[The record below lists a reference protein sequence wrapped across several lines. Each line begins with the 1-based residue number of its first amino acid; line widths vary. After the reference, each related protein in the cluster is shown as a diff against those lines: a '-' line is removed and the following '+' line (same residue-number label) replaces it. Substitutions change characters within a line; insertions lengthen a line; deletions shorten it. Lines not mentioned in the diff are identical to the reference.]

1 MAVVKSLHKTQT
13 KELFFTVE
21 KSPLRAIIDN
31 SMVTPDNYIVLHRQQ
46 QFLGI
51 KPKEKEEQDVFFIE
65 HNLAYQCGKVLAESL
80 SPTLVHNM
88 SFSNDLKNQ
97 AFIFIGENDFDTR
110 QDSFLPAHE
119 LEEKNIFDIYDRA
132 TLQQLKRY
140 GFKPTIAIENG
151 YDYNDRV
158 MFYLLVG
165 LPLSARRNGYLTISK
180 YKFQKQTIKNILAGG
195 AKELVID
202 DVKKHSVGKFRSDL
216 KAFVNRYKQLN
227 QIHLD
232 PKSLTAITLDVF
244 NKNRNLE
251 TLKSDGNLLRDIQ
264 LFTEKAMSF
273 FKGST
278 QASEILNFIIRYH
291 YLDLDHSTVSEHNIR
306 DVLIE
311 KKAYARLK
319 RIYSGKNEQEQERA
333 KYFSHQ
339 MDAFQKILELK

>member
-1 MAVVKSLHKTQT
+1 MAVVKTLDKTQT
-13 KELFFTVE
+13 RQLFFTVA

-31 SMVTPDNYIVLHRQQ
+31 SMVTPDNYMVLHRQQ

-51 KPKEKEEQDVFFIE
+51 KPKEKEEQDIFFIE
-65 HNLAYQCGKVLAESL
+65 HQLAYKCGKVLAESL

-119 LEEKNIFDIYDRA
+119 LEEKNIFDIYDRV

-180 YKFQKQTIKNILAGG
+180 YKFQKQTVKTILAGG

-202 DVKKHSVGKFRSDL
+202 DVKKHSVGKFRKDL
-216 KAFVNRYKQLN
+216 KAFVDKYEQLS

-232 PKSLTAITLDVF
+232 QELLTAVALDVF
-244 NKNRNLE
+244 NKNRNIE
-251 TLKSDGNLLRDIQ
+251 ALKSDGNLLRDMQ

-273 FKGST
+273 FQGST

-291 YLDLDHSTVSEHNIR
+291 YLDLDLPTVSENNIK

-311 KKAYARLK
+311 KKAYARLT
-319 RIYSGKNEQEQERA
+319 RIYSEKNQQPEERA

-339 MDAFQKILELK
+339 MDALQKILALK